1 MLPAVGV
8 QGVVGATAGGVPP
21 GPCGVE
27 VSPGAEEVGVVGL
40 LGFVPGVG
48 AVEVFG
54 GIVPGV

>member
-21 GPCGVE
+21 GLGGVE
-27 VSPGAEEVGVVGL
+27 VAPGSGEVGVVGL

-48 AVEVFG
+48 GVEVFG
-54 GIVPGV
+54 GIAPVV

>member
-1 MLPAVGV
+1 LLPAAGV

-21 GPCGVE
+21 GPGGVE
-27 VSPGAEEVGVVGL
+27 VSPGVDEVGVVGL

-48 AVEVFG
+48 AVEVVG